1 MKVHQKCNYLP
12 IVILIIVALFT
23 NNIYS
28 QLKGIWQLQNSPGA
42 LISEVISFDGND
54 VYSHIITDLSKLKSK
69 IFEEKGTYKLTDKQI
84 IISTKTK
91 TIFNIRWCSSNKII
105 LTRDDN
111 DFIFSRA
118 LSNDDMWNVR
128 YRTTLMN
135 IMINPGSYPGNPEK
149 NNDISYPT
157 QSTTMCTGCRGTG
170 TCQNCFGSG
179 TYSRYG
185 VSVKCSCT
193 NGKCPICGG
202 KGRY

>member
-1 MKVHQKCNYLP
+1 MTVNQKNIYLYTT
-12 IVILIIVALFT
+12 IILMVLFFT
-23 NNIYS
+23 NNIFS
-28 QLKGIWQLQNSPGA
+28 QLKGVWQLQNSSGA
-42 LISEVISFDGND
+42 LISEIISFDGGD
-54 VYSHIITDLSKLKSK
+54 VYSYSISDLSKLKSK
-69 IFEEKGTYKLTDKQI
+69 IFEEKGTYKLTGKQI

-135 IMINPGSYPGNPEK
+135 MMINPGGYPTNPGTS
-149 NNDISYPT
+149 NDISYPT